1 MRIAV
6 IGAGGVGG
14 PFGASLA
21 RGGHD
26 VTFVARGAHLKAM
39 REEGLRID
47 GALGAF
53 HLQPT
58 QATDDPGS
66 IGPVDVVLFCVKL
79 WDVESAGEAI
89 RPLVGPDTM
98 VIPLQNGIDSA
109 DRLVPILGERNVV
122 GGVALV
128 NANIESP
135 GFIRQLGSA
144 QKLIFGELA
153 GGTSERT
160 AAFAKACTQSGFEAE
175 ATADIRRAL
184 WDKFVF
190 LVAIS
195 SLTALTRQNLGVV
208 RSDPDIRPLLFDVAR
223 ETAEVGRAEGVD
235 LPPDLAEQR
244 MAYADSLTPQNM
256 ASMAVD
262 LLRGNR
268 MELPWLAGKV
278 VELGKRH
285 GIETPVC
292 RVVYGA
298 LKPWMNGKPA

>member
-1 MRIAV
+1 MKIAI

-14 PFGASLA
+14 PFGAALA

-39 REEGLRID
+39 QEKGLRVE
-47 GALGAF
+47 GALGDF
-53 HLQPT
+53 HLKPT
-58 QATDDPGS
+58 QATDDPAS

-89 RPLVGPDTM
+89 RPLIGADTM
-98 VIPLQNGIDSA
+98 VVPLQNGIDAA
-109 DRLVPILGERNVV
+109 DRLVPILGARHVV

-128 NANIESP
+128 NANIEAP
-135 GFIRQLGSA
+135 GLIRQLGTA
-144 QKLIFGELA
+144 QKLVFGELE
-153 GGTSERT
+153 GGTSART
-160 AAFAKACTQSGFEAE
+160 AAFAEACTDSGFEAE

-195 SLTALTRQNLGVV
+195 SLTALTRRNLGVV
-208 RSDPDIRPLLFDVAR
+208 RSDPDIRPLLIDVAQ
-223 ETAEVGRAEGVD
+223 ETAAVGRAEGID
-235 LPPDLAEQR
+235 LPPDHADQR
-244 MAYADSLTPQNM
+244 IAYADSLTPQNM

-268 MELPWLAGKV
+268 LELPWLAGKV
-278 VELGKRH
+278 VELGRNH

-298 LKPWMNGKPA
+298 LKPYMNGTPA